1 MPVCTIPARQ
11 CGKSHAASLAQAL
24 NPGACLALRRRAA
37 GYSVDA
43 LARALLPVADHHA
56 CVDTQ
61 DHVCSL
67 LTSDL
72 SGHCVIGSLATVAGV
87 AAA

>member
-11 CGKSHAASLAQAL
+11 CGKSHAASLAEAL
-24 NPGACLALRRRAA
+24 KPGTYLAHRRRAA

-43 LARALLPVADHHA
+43 FARALLLVADHDA
-56 CVDTQ
+56 CADPQ

-67 LTSDL
+67 LTPDL
-72 SGHCVIGSLATVAGV
+72 CRHCVIGSPATLAGV
-87 AAA
+87 ATA

>member
-37 GYSVDA
+37 GYSVDV
-43 LARALLPVADHHA
+43 LARALLPVADHDVCA
-56 CVDTQ
+56 DTQ

-67 LTSDL
+67 LTPDL
-72 SGHCVIGSLATVAGV
+72 CRHCVIGSPAILAGV
-87 AAA
+87 ATA

>member
-1 MPVCTIPARQ
+1 MPVCTIPVRQ

-24 NPGACLALRRRAA
+24 NSGPCLALRRRAA

-43 LARALLPVADHHA
+43 LARALLPVADHDA
-56 CVDTQ
+56 CADTQ
-61 DHVCSL
+61 DHICSL
-67 LTSDL
+67 LTPDL
-72 SGHCVIGSLATVAGV
+72 CRHCVIGSPATLAGV